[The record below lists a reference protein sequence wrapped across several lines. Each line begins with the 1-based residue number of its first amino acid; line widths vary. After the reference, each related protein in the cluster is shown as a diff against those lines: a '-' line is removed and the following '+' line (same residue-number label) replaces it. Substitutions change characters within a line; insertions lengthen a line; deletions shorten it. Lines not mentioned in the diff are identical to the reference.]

1 MRKIYQ
7 CEICQAEY
15 TPEEAKGV
23 LFRCPRD
30 GGRLKPFLDTK
41 GEVETLVSRGKNLV
55 LEVIPPRN
63 NQTDALAVENIL
75 ASLTLAPS
83 PFSLE
88 IAGTENGRGFLIRGE
103 EGMVK
108 HIASEIQAAYGQ
120 AECVPLDGKDPA
132 RIAPGEIVAQG
143 LHDDGIVLIA
153 VTSQQPG
160 SQVKRTGL
168 V

>member
-1 MRKIYQ
+1 MMSMERLGNKVSSVYGLVIAVAICLLLITPALAAVPHRVSQ
-7 CEICQAEY
+7 EIPYGPYVDQIVFSEVS
-15 TPEEAKGV
+15 EE
-23 LFRCPRD
+23 
-30 GGRLKPFLDTK
+30 
-41 GEVETLVSRGKNLV
+41 
-55 LEVIPPRN
+55 
-63 NQTDALAVENIL
+63 TDALAVENIL